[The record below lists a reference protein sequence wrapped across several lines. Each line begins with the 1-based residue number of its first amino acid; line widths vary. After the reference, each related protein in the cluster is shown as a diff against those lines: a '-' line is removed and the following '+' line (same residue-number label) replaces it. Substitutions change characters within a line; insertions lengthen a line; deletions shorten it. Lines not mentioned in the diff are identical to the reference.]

1 MQTSVSEC
9 DMGAVMTVWTMAG
22 RRRILSLKRVNSGGH
37 SGGLWDWDWDWRS
50 AEVEERV
57 YE

>member
-9 DMGAVMTVWTMAG
+9 DMGAVMTVGTMAG
-22 RRRILSLKRVNSGGH
+22 RRNILSLKRVNSGGL
-37 SGGLWDWDWDWRS
+37 SGGLRNRDWRS
-50 AEVEERV
+50 VEVEERG

>member
-9 DMGAVMTVWTMAG
+9 DMGAVMTVGTMAG
-22 RRRILSLKRVNSGGH
+22 RRSTLSLKRVNRGGS
-37 SGGLWDWDWDWRS
+37 SGGLWDWDRRS
-50 AEVEERV
+50 AEVEERG